1 MDLFVAKNYYKQRV
15 SNLSFIILECRPPKR
30 GRRA

>member
-1 MDLFVAKNYYKQRV
+1 LKQHLRIR
-15 SNLSFIILECRPPKR
+15 NRPPKR